1 LSIAECSNLRFDLD
15 MLQGLPSL
23 KNLDLDC
30 DHNPYFTGNLRSLRV
45 LKDTLEKVVI
55 VGCFKIR
62 GNFMDLADFPR
73 LHQLCLRGTK
83 VTGHIRDI
91 GESDFPVL
99 EESLALPDTVHG
111 GEWYK
116 FQHISEVPNFM
127 YTMHVLLQRTPSLFS
142 DYVVSRAFYWRRSKN
157 SPDVYDFDDTS
168 GCPFPPFDLQII
180 QAGSRLGWS
189 WCAYGDVVGY
199 RYSWRERYESET
211 FLCEINW
218 LGPEPSRESDDYEAY
233 IEALQR
239 IEGELNTDFYRGY
252 YEPPN
257 EEEYRRLCLSEES
270 LP

>member
-1 LSIAECSNLRFDLD
+1 MARIQITDHVPTHDIDIISQFRKLRSLDMFLAPLNGRYPALFNFPLLEKLSIAECSNLRFDLD

-99 EESLALPDTVHG
+99 EESFALPDTVHG

-116 FQHISEVPNFM
+116 FQRISEVPSFM
-127 YTMHVLLQRTPSLFS
+127 HTMHLSSNELH
-142 DYVVSRAFYWRRSKN
+142 
-157 SPDVYDFDDTS
+157 
-168 GCPFPPFDLQII
+168 
-180 QAGSRLGWS
+180 
-189 WCAYGDVVGY
+189 
-199 RYSWRERYESET
+199 RYSLSTESQELSLET
-211 FLCEINW
+211 F
-218 LGPEPSRESDDYEAY
+218 G
-233 IEALQR
+233 
-239 IEGELNTDFYRGY
+239 
-252 YEPPN
+252 
-257 EEEYRRLCLSEES
+257 RLS
-270 LP
+270 